1 MLEVQESVKS
11 SEIGRVRHLT
21 VDHPPRNQ
29 ISIGILQRLAE
40 LVSECEGDD
49 NVRAILL
56 DSANQTPP
64 FAADGEA
71 LPADASP
78 PTSTC
83 DTLGAGFVDT
93 GERERPG
100 AAESRTQGGR
110 TERTERPRGSDGSDG
125 RPAERRE
132 AGGGG
137 RSSDHPGE
145 TGRRVMTGHPDWEDS
160 LRGKPN
166 TAT

>member
-71 LPADASP
+71 LPGRFAPHDHLRHPRGRVRGHGREGEARSGRKPDTRRPDGAD
-78 PTSTC
+78 
-83 DTLGAGFVDT
+83 GAT
-93 GERERPG
+93 TRER
-100 AAESRTQGGR
+100 R
-110 TERTERPRGSDGSDG
+110 
-125 RPAERRE
+125 ERRE
-132 AGGGG
+132 AGGEAG
-137 RSSDHPGE
+137 S
-145 TGRRVMTGHPDWEDS
+145 GRRRTEQRSPG
-160 LRGKPN
+160 
-166 TAT
+166 

>member
-49 NVRAILL
+49 NVRAMVL

-100 AAESRTQGGR
+100 AAAGHKEAGR
-110 TERTERPRGSDGSDG
+110 SGTERPRGSDGSDG